1 MPALAS
7 TRETHLASGLNPAYG
22 LNPAN
27 GYNSAKRI
35 QNRLRWPCSQGSAT
49 VIRIYTVLDAL
60 SRSWPFGMC
69 SFGAVLLLVTVL
81 PGVSVAQDWG
91 AVSGRVTAT
100 DSGFPI
106 PGATVLVAGTNFG
119 TATDTDGA
127 YTLRLPI
134 GRYVLRFSSVGFE
147 MRYDSVT
154 VRSGRTIYLDRGLRP
169 STTELDA
176 ITVESEREVGAGI
189 FGISPDEA
197 RNMPTP
203 MPDALRA
210 LRVLP
215 GVVTNNEL
223 SNQFSVRGGGFNENL
238 FFVNGFEIFLPFRP
252 RTGEQEG
259 LSLINPEMTE
269 RLTLYAGGFPVR
281 YGGKLASAVDA
292 RYRRPHADPDS
303 LQLSAHASLLD
314 VGFSAGDA
322 ALNGRLGWLVGLRKA
337 QARRFFETQELEGEY
352 QPDYTDAQAWLGY
365 RFGPGL
371 EVEWLGMIAENEFRL
386 DPNGRK
392 TFFGTLS
399 QNELLAP
406 SNLQSLWVR
415 FDDGNE
421 EVDAYRTLFSG
432 LRLTSQLSANFRME
446 HDASIYDTEETE
458 QLDLSGTAILYQ
470 VDPGSDNPDSGQGL
484 YPTGSSR
491 QEDAADNRIAVR
503 SSTVT
508 GRYILTRG
516 RHAIE
521 TGWSLRTLSFEDRLE
536 EKSVVVGRATNGE
549 TVRIVADSLNDA
561 ASLSTSQQAFH
572 LQDSWDVL
580 ADEPGRLTVTSG
592 IRLDRFA
599 FTGEWT
605 LSPRASFTWKA
616 NPITTWFGSVGL
628 YHQAPA
634 YRELRGKPE
643 VGESILGALNTS
655 LASQRS
661 LQFVL
666 GGEYF
671 IPSRRFFFRT
681 EAWLKNISNLI
692 SYDIE
697 NVRVLYSGEND
708 ATGKAYGLDMQLR
721 GELVPGMESWL
732 NYSYLV
738 AREEFGDAFRTAN
751 NQGRVARPTDQRHTV
766 SLFVQ
771 DYIPTDPTWRLH
783 LRTLYGS
790 GLPYTPP
797 VPGEELGNI
806 VEQVPGKRHSARYT
820 RFFRFDIGATKEIP
834 PERTGTRMRIELTAE
849 ILNLFDMINTVSYSW
864 IPDAGGIWQRIP
876 TRLTPRT
883 INVRLSVRF

>member
-1 MPALAS
+1 M
-7 TRETHLASGLNPAYG
+7 REFRP
-22 LNPAN
+22 
-27 GYNSAKRI
+27 
-35 QNRLRWPCSQGSAT
+35 
-49 VIRIYTVLDAL
+49 TVLGAA
-60 SRSWPFGMC
+60 F
-69 SFGAVLLLVTVL
+69 AVLALLFTSPVL
-81 PGVSVAQDWG
+81 AQEWG
-91 AVSGRVTAT
+91 AVSGTVTAS

-106 PGATVLVAGTNFG
+106 PGTTVLVAGTNFG
-119 TATDTDGA
+119 TASDADGA

-134 GRYVLRFSSVGFE
+134 GQYILRFSSVGFE
-147 MRYDSVT
+147 TRFDSVT
-154 VRSGRTIYLDRGLRP
+154 VRSGRTTYLDRELRP

-176 ITVESEREVGAGI
+176 ITVEAEREVGAGV
-189 FGISPDEA
+189 FGITPEQA

-203 MPDALRA
+203 MQDALRA

-259 LSLINPEMTE
+259 LSLINPEMTR

-292 RYRRPHADPDS
+292 RYRRPNADGDS
-303 LQLSAHASLLD
+303 LRVAAHVSLLD
-314 VGFSAGDA
+314 AGITASDA
-322 ALNGRLGWLVGLRKA
+322 ALGGRLGWVVGLRKA
-337 QARRFFETQELEGEY
+337 QARRFFQTQELEGEY

-365 RFGPGL
+365 RIRPGL
-371 EVEWLGMIAENEFRL
+371 EIEWLGMLAENEFRL

-406 SNLQSLWVR
+406 SNLQSLWIR

-421 EVDAYRTLFSG
+421 EIDAYRTLFSG
-432 LRLTSQLSANFRME
+432 LRITSRLSPSFRAE
-446 HDASIYDTEETE
+446 HDVSIYDTEETE
-458 QLDLSGTAILYQ
+458 VLDLSGTAILYQ
-470 VDPGSDNPDSGQGL
+470 VDPGSDNPDEGEGL
-484 YPTGSSR
+484 FPTGSSR
-491 QEDAADNRIAVR
+491 QEDAADNRIDVR
-503 SSTVT
+503 TITGT
-508 GRYILTRG
+508 GRYLYTRG
-516 RHAIE
+516 RHVMEA
-521 TGWSLRTLSFEDRLE
+521 GWSLRSFQFDDRLN
-536 EKSVVVGRATNGE
+536 EKSVVVGRATNGDV
-549 TVRIVADSLNDA
+549 VRIVADSLNDA
-561 ASLSTSQQAFH
+561 ASLSTILTSFH
-572 LQDSWDVL
+572 FQNSWDVL
-580 ADEPGRLTVTSG
+580 EEEPGRLIVTG
-592 IRLDRFA
+592 GVRFDGFE
-599 FTGEWT
+599 FTDEWT
-605 LSPRASFTWKA
+605 VSPRASFTFKS
-616 NPITTWFGSVGL
+616 NPITTWFGSVGI

-634 YRELRGKPE
+634 YRELRGKPK
-643 VGESILGALNTS
+643 VGESILGALNTD
-655 LASQRS
+655 LLSQRS
-661 LQFVL
+661 LQIVA

-681 EAWLKNISNLI
+681 EAWLKEIDNLI

-708 ATGKAYGLDMQLR
+708 ASGRAYGLDLQLR

-738 AREEFGDAFRTAN
+738 AREEFDTAYQTDRN
-751 NQGRVARPTDQRHTV
+751 AGSVSRPTDQRHTV

-771 DYIPTDPTWRLH
+771 DYIPSDPTWRLH

-797 VPGEELGNI
+797 VPGEQIGNV
-806 VEQVPGKRHSARYT
+806 VEQIPGDRHSARYT

-834 PERTGTRMRIELTAE
+834 PERTGSRLQIELTAE

-864 IPDAGGIWQRIP
+864 VPDAVGIWQRIP

-883 INVRLSVRF
+883 VNVRLSARF

>member
-1 MPALAS
+1 MIRFRIVSDVRPRAFWPGAFCCLAL
-7 TRETHLASGLNPAYG
+7 TLLA
-22 LNPAN
+22 
-27 GYNSAKRI
+27 
-35 QNRLRWPCSQGSAT
+35 C
-49 VIRIYTVLDAL
+49 
-60 SRSWPFGMC
+60 
-69 SFGAVLLLVTVL
+69 VL
-81 PGVSVAQDWG
+81 PSISTAQEWG
-91 AVSGRVTAT
+91 AVSGRITAT

-106 PGATVLVAGTNFG
+106 PGSTVLVAGTNFG
-119 TATDTDGA
+119 TASDADGT

-134 GRYVLRFSSVGFE
+134 GSYVLRFSSIGFE
-147 MRYDSVT
+147 ARFDSVT
-154 VRSGRTIYLDRGLRP
+154 VRSGRTTYLDRQLRP
-169 STTELDA
+169 STTELEA
-176 ITVESEREVGAGI
+176 ITVEGERELGAGI

-203 MPDALRA
+203 LPDALRA

-215 GVVTNNEL
+215 GVVANNEL

-259 LSLINPEMTE
+259 LSLINPDLTE

-292 RYRRPHADPDS
+292 RYRRPNADADS
-303 LQLSAHASLLD
+303 LQWSAHASLLD

-322 ALNGRLGWLVGLRKA
+322 ALGGRLGWLVGLRKA

-365 RFGPGL
+365 RFRPGL
-371 EVEWLGMIAENEFRL
+371 ELEWLGMYAENEFRL

-406 SNLQSLWVR
+406 SNLQSLWIR
-415 FDDGNE
+415 FDEGNE
-421 EVDAYRTLFSG
+421 EVDAYQTFFSG
-432 LRLTSQLSANFRME
+432 LRLKSQLSPNVRME
-446 HDASIYDTEETE
+446 HDVSIYDTHETE
-458 QLDLSGTAILYQ
+458 LLDLSGTAILYQ
-470 VDPGSDNPDSGQGL
+470 VDPGSGNPDSGEGL
-484 YPTGSSR
+484 FPTGSSR
-491 QEDAADNRIAVR
+491 QEDAADNRIEVR
-503 SSTVT
+503 TSTLT

-516 RHAIE
+516 RHAVE
-521 TGWSLRTLSFEDRLE
+521 AGWSLRSLSFDDRLR
-536 EKSVVVGRATNGE
+536 EKTVVVGRATNGD

-592 IRLDRFA
+592 VRVDRSD

-605 LSPRASFTWKA
+605 VSPRASFTWKA
-616 NPITTWFGSVGL
+616 SPITTWFGSVGR
-628 YHQAPA
+628 YHQAPT

-643 VGESILGALNTS
+643 IGESILGALNTS
-655 LASQRS
+655 LRSQRS
-661 LQFVL
+661 LQVVI

-681 EAWLKNISNLI
+681 EAWLKNIDHLI

-708 ATGKAYGLDMQLR
+708 AKGQAYGLDLQLR

-738 AREEFGDAFRTAN
+738 AREEFASAFQTPN
-751 NQGRVARPTDQRHTV
+751 NRGRVARPTDQRHTV

-771 DYIPTDPTWRLH
+771 DYIPSDPTWRLH

-797 VPGEELGNI
+797 VPGEQIGNI
-806 VEQVPGKRHSARYT
+806 VEQIPGDRHSARYT

-834 PERTGTRMRIELTAE
+834 PERTGTRMRVELTAE
-849 ILNLFDMINTVSYSW
+849 ILNLFDMVNTVSYSW
-864 IPDAGGIWQRIP
+864 VPDAAGIWQRIP

-883 INVRLSVRF
+883 VNVRLSVRF

>member
-1 MPALAS
+1 ME
-7 TRETHLASGLNPAYG
+7 R
-22 LNPAN
+22 
-27 GYNSAKRI
+27 
-35 QNRLRWPCSQGSAT
+35 
-49 VIRIYTVLDAL
+49 LDAQL
-60 SRSWPFGMC
+60 VGAALVINPPGVPLRLTDTELFPVTCTAFSGGLPFIAAPVAMRATRSFL
-69 SFGAVLLLVTVL
+69 AVSSLLLALFWAPRGDVH
-81 PGVSVAQDWG
+81 AQEWG
-91 AVSGRVTAT
+91 AVNGTITAS

-106 PGATVLVAGTNFG
+106 PGSTVLVAGTNFG
-119 TATDTDGA
+119 TATNEDGIF
-127 YTLRLPI
+127 TLRLPI

-147 MRYDSVT
+147 TRFDSVT
-154 VRSGRTIYLDRGLRP
+154 VQSGRTTYLDRILRP

-176 ITVESEREVGAGI
+176 ITVEGSREIGAGV
-189 FGISPDEA
+189 FGISPEQA

-292 RYRRPHADPDS
+292 RYRRPNATGDS
-303 LQLSAHASLLD
+303 LRVAAHVSLLD
-314 VGFSAGDA
+314 AGMTVSDA
-322 ALNGRLGWLVGLRKA
+322 ALKGKLGWVVGIRKA
-337 QARRFFETQELEGEY
+337 QARRFFQTQELEGEY

-365 RFGPGL
+365 RVRPGL
-371 EVEWLGMIAENEFRL
+371 EIEWLGMVAENEFRL

-406 SNLQSLWVR
+406 SNLQSLWIR
-415 FDDGNE
+415 FDEGNE
-421 EVDAYRTLFSG
+421 ETDAYRTLFSG
-432 LRLTSQLSANFRME
+432 LRIISRLSPSFRAE
-446 HDASIYDTEETE
+446 HDVAIYDTQESER
-458 QLDLSGTAILYQ
+458 LDLSGTAILYQ
-470 VDPGSDNPDSGQGL
+470 VDPGSDNPDDGEGL
-484 YPTGSSR
+484 FPTGSSR
-491 QEDAADNRIAVR
+491 QEDAADNRIDVR
-503 SSTVT
+503 TITGT
-508 GRYILTRG
+508 GRYLYTVG
-516 RHAIE
+516 RNVLEA
-521 TGWSLRTLSFEDRLE
+521 GWSLRSFRFEDRLN
-536 EKSVVVGRATNGE
+536 EKSVVVGRATNGDV
-549 TVRIVADSLNDA
+549 VRIVADSLNDA
-561 ASLSTSQQAFH
+561 ASLSTSQTSFH
-572 LQDSWDVL
+572 IQNSWDVL
-580 ADEPGRLTVTSG
+580 ADEPGRLTVTGG
-592 IRLDRFA
+592 IRLDGFQ
-599 FTGEWT
+599 FTDEWT
-605 LSPRASFTWKA
+605 VSPRASFTWKA
-616 NPITTWFGSVGL
+616 NPITTWFGSIGI
-628 YHQAPA
+628 YHQAPT
-634 YRELRGKPE
+634 YRELRGKPDI
-643 VGESILGALNTS
+643 GESILGALNAE
-655 LASQRS
+655 LKSQRS
-661 LQFVL
+661 LQVVL

-681 EAWLKNISNLI
+681 EAWIKDIENLI

-708 ATGKAYGLDMQLR
+708 ARGRAHGLDLQLR

-738 AREEFGDAFRTAN
+738 AREEFDDVFRTSRNA
-751 NQGRVARPTDQRHTV
+751 GSVSRPTDQRHTV
-766 SLFVQ
+766 SVFVQ
-771 DYIPTDPTWRLH
+771 DYIPSDPTWRLH

-797 VPGEELGNI
+797 VPGEQIGNV
-806 VEQVPGKRHSARYT
+806 VEQIPGDRHSARYT

-834 PERTGTRMRIELTAE
+834 PERTGSRMRIELTAE

-864 IPDAGGIWQRIP
+864 VPDAVGIWQRIP

-883 INVRLSVRF
+883 INVRLSARF

>member
-1 MPALAS
+1 MRAYRSFISLLVLIFAFACAGLTSPAALAQ
-7 TRETHLASGLNPAYG
+7 E
-22 LNPAN
+22 
-27 GYNSAKRI
+27 
-35 QNRLRWPCSQGSAT
+35 
-49 VIRIYTVLDAL
+49 
-60 SRSWPFGMC
+60 
-69 SFGAVLLLVTVL
+69 
-81 PGVSVAQDWG
+81 WG
-91 AVSGRVTAT
+91 AVSGTIKAS

-119 TATDTDGA
+119 TASDEEGA

-134 GRYVLRFSSVGFE
+134 GQYVLRLSSIGFE
-147 MRYDSVT
+147 TRFDSVT
-154 VRSGRTIYLDRGLRP
+154 VRSGRTSYMNRVLRP

-176 ITVESEREVGAGI
+176 ITVEGAREVGAGV
-189 FGISPDEA
+189 FGISPEQV

-238 FFVNGFEIFLPFRP
+238 FFLNGFEIFLPFRP

-259 LSLINPEMTE
+259 LSLINPDMTE

-292 RYRRPHADPDS
+292 RYRRPNADADS
-303 LQLSAHASLLD
+303 LRFATHVSLLD
-314 VGFSAGDA
+314 AGLTASDA
-322 ALNGRLGWLVGLRKA
+322 ALGGKLGWVVGIRTA
-337 QARRFFETQELEGEY
+337 QARRFFQTQELEGEY
-352 QPDYTDAQAWLGY
+352 QPNYTDAQAWLGY
-365 RFGPGL
+365 RVRPGL
-371 EVEWLGMIAENEFRL
+371 EIEWLGMLAENEFRL

-406 SNLQSLWVR
+406 SNLQSLWIR

-421 EVDAYRTLFSG
+421 ETDAYRTLFSG
-432 LRLTSQLSANFRME
+432 LRVTSRLTPSFRAE
-446 HDASIYDTEETE
+446 HDVAIYDTEETE
-458 QLDLSGTAILYQ
+458 LLDLSGTAVLYQ
-470 VDPGSDNPDSGQGL
+470 VDPGSDNPDEGEGL
-484 YPTGSSR
+484 FPTGSSR
-491 QEDAADNRIAVR
+491 QEDAADNRIDVQ
-503 SSTVT
+503 TITGT
-508 GRYILTRG
+508 GRYLYTRG
-516 RHAIE
+516 RSLLEA
-521 TGWSLRTLSFEDRLE
+521 GWSVRSFRFEDRLN
-536 EKSVVVGRATNGE
+536 EKSVVVGRATNGDV
-549 TVRIVADSLNDA
+549 VRIVADSLNDA
-561 ASLSTSQQAFH
+561 ASLSTSQTSIHVQN
-572 LQDSWDVL
+572 SWDVL
-580 ADEPGRLTVTSG
+580 ANEPGRLTVTG
-592 IRLDRFA
+592 GVRFDGFR
-599 FTGEWT
+599 FTDEWT
-605 LSPRASFTWKA
+605 ASPRASFTYKA
-616 NPITTWFGSVGL
+616 NPITTWFGSVGI
-628 YHQAPA
+628 YHQAPT

-643 VGESILGALNTS
+643 IGESILGALNAD
-655 LASQRS
+655 LKSQRS
-661 LQFVL
+661 LQIVL

-671 IPSRRFFFRT
+671 IPSRRFFFRA
-681 EAWLKNISNLI
+681 EAWMKDIDQLI

-708 ATGKAYGLDMQLR
+708 AHGSAHGLDLQLR

-738 AREEFGDAFRTAN
+738 AREEFDDDFLTSRNAGS
-751 NQGRVARPTDQRHTV
+751 VSRPTDQRHTV

-771 DYIPTDPTWRLH
+771 DYIPSDPTWRLH

-797 VPGEELGNI
+797 VPGEQIGNV
-806 VEQVPGKRHSARYT
+806 VEQVPGDRHSARYT

-834 PERTGTRMRIELTAE
+834 PERTGSRMRIELTAE

-864 IPDAGGIWQRIP
+864 VPDAVGIWQRIP

-883 INVRLSVRF
+883 VNVRLTARF

>member
-1 MPALAS
+1 
-7 TRETHLASGLNPAYG
+7 
-22 LNPAN
+22 
-27 GYNSAKRI
+27 
-35 QNRLRWPCSQGSAT
+35 
-49 VIRIYTVLDAL
+49 
-60 SRSWPFGMC
+60 MC
-69 SFGAVLLLVTVL
+69 LFGAVLLLITVL
-81 PGVSVAQDWG
+81 PGVSVAQEWG

-100 DSGFPI
+100 DSSFPI

-238 FFVNGFEIFLPFRP
+238 FFINGFEIFLPFRP

-259 LSLINPEMTE
+259 LSLINPAMTE

-292 RYRRPHADPDS
+292 RYRRPHADNDS
-303 LQLSAHASLLD
+303 LQLSAHVSLLD

-365 RFGPGL
+365 RFRPGL

-503 SSTVT
+503 SSTLT

-628 YHQAPA
+628 YHQAPT

-643 VGESILGALNTS
+643 VGESILGTLNTS

-681 EAWLKNISNLI
+681 EAWLKNIDNLI

-697 NVRVLYSGEND
+697 NVRILYSGEND
-708 ATGKAYGLDMQLR
+708 GTGQAYGLDMQLR

-738 AREEFGDAFRTAN
+738 AREEFGDAFWTLN
-751 NQGRVARPTDQRHTV
+751 NRGRMARPTDQRHTV

-834 PERTGTRMRIELTAE
+834 PERTGTRMRVELTAE

-864 IPDAGGIWQRIP
+864 IPDGSGIWQRIP

>member
-1 MPALAS
+1 MAS
-7 TRETHLASGLNPAYG
+7 TPFFIDSVLMP
-22 LNPAN
+22 
-27 GYNSAKRI
+27 
-35 QNRLRWPCSQGSAT
+35 RLRS
-49 VIRIYTVLDAL
+49 ILLI
-60 SRSWPFGMC
+60 
-69 SFGAVLLLVTVL
+69 VLLSLAGTV
-81 PGVSVAQDWG
+81 VDIERASAQEWG
-91 AVSGRVTAT
+91 AVSGTITAT

-106 PGATVLVAGTNFG
+106 PGSTVLVAGTNFG
-119 TATDTDGA
+119 TASDTDGR

-134 GRYVLRFSSVGFE
+134 GQYVLRFSSVGFE
-147 MRYDSVT
+147 TRFDSVS
-154 VRSGRTIYLDRGLRP
+154 VRSSTTTYLNRQLRP

-176 ITVESEREVGAGI
+176 ITVEGQREVGAGI
-189 FGISPDEA
+189 FGISPDQI

-259 LSLINPEMTE
+259 LSLINPEMTQS
-269 RLTLYAGGFPVR
+269 LTLYAGGFPVR

-292 RYRRPHADPDS
+292 RYRRPNADADS
-303 LQLSAHASLLD
+303 LRLSMHASLLD
-314 VGFSAGDA
+314 VGFSAGDD
-322 ALNGRLGWLVGLRKA
+322 ALGGKLGWLIGVRKA
-337 QARRFFETQELEGEY
+337 QARRFFETQELKGEY
-352 QPDYTDAQAWLGY
+352 QPDYTDTQAWLGY
-365 RFGPGL
+365 RFRPGL
-371 EVEWLGMIAENEFRL
+371 ELEWLGMYAENEFRL

-406 SNLQSLWVR
+406 SNLQSLWIR
-415 FDDGNE
+415 FDADNE

-432 LRLTSQLSANFRME
+432 LRLSSRLTTDFRME
-446 HDASIYDTEETE
+446 HDVSIYDTEETE
-458 QLDLSGTAILYQ
+458 KLDLSGTAILYQ
-470 VDPGSDNPDSGQGL
+470 VDPGSDNPADGEGL
-484 YPTGSSR
+484 FPTGSSR
-491 QEDAADNRIAVR
+491 QEDAADNRIDVR
-503 SSTVT
+503 TATAS
-508 GRYILTRG
+508 GRYILTSG
-516 RHAIE
+516 RHAVE
-521 TGWSLRTLSFEDRLE
+521 AGWSLRSLEFDDRLS

-549 TVRIVADSLNDA
+549 TVRIVADSLDDA
-561 ASLSTSQQAFH
+561 ASLSTSQKAFH
-572 LQDSWDVL
+572 VQDSWDVL
-580 ADEPGRLTVTSG
+580 SDEPGRLVLTTG
-592 IRLDRFA
+592 LRADHFA

-605 LSPRASFTWKA
+605 LSPRASFTYKA

-628 YHQAPA
+628 YHQSPT

-643 VGESILGALNTS
+643 IGQSILGALNAS
-655 LASQRS
+655 LRSQRS
-661 LQFVL
+661 FQVVL

-681 EAWLKNISNLI
+681 EAWLKNIDDLI

-708 ATGKAYGLDMQLR
+708 ATGQAYGLDFQLR

-732 NYSYLV
+732 NYSFLV
-738 AREEFGDAFRTAN
+738 AREEFDDAFWTLN
-751 NQGRVARPTDQRHTV
+751 NRGTIARPTDQRHTV

-771 DYIPTDPTWRLH
+771 DYIPSDPTWRLH

-797 VPGEELGNI
+797 IPGEQIGNI
-806 VEQVPGKRHSARYT
+806 VEQIPGNRHSARYT

-834 PERTGTRMRIELTAE
+834 PERTGSRLHIELTAE

-864 IPDAGGIWQRIP
+864 VPDASGIWQRIP

-883 INVRLSVRF
+883 VNVRLSARF